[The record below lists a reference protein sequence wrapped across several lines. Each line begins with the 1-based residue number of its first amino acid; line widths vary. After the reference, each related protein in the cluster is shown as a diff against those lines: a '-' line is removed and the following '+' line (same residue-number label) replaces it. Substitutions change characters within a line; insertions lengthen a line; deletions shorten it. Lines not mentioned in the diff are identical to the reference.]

1 MGVNNVQRYF
11 FLFLYVCIKVKNL
24 IFVVS
29 FSVMRK
35 IISVYF
41 LFLCTFPFFAQEG
54 KSTFNFLMLPN
65 SVHASALGGNNISI
79 IENDLSLVYQNPGLL
94 GQEMDKS
101 FNASYLSYIADI
113 SMGNIAFA
121 KSLGERSS
129 WGVGV
134 IYSNYGKMLE
144 TDKEQIIG
152 DLNASDICGNI
163 FFSRDLTEK
172 IRGGV
177 AAKMVYSNYAHN
189 TAIGLGVDLG
199 LSYYDPEKNLSIG
212 LTGKNIGRQIKAYE
226 EELANLPWDIQLGY
240 SKKLSQAPI
249 RYSITGIYLN
259 EWKFYNLQ
267 GEKDAFMKTLFKHLV
282 FGVDFL
288 PSDNLWIALGYNVRR
303 GADLSLTEGNKM
315 AGFTIGAGLRV
326 KAFSF
331 GCSVGQYHPAATS
344 FMLHVSTSLAE
355 MKL

>member
-1 MGVNNVQRYF
+1 MKRRGMA
-11 FLFLYVCIKVKNL
+11 LFGC
-24 IFVVS
+24 
-29 FSVMRK
+29 
-35 IISVYF
+35 
-41 LFLCTFPFFAQEG
+41 LFLCTFSLLAQAG
-54 KSTFNFLMLPN
+54 KSTFDFLLLPN
-65 SVHASALGGNNISI
+65 SVHASALGGNNVSI

-94 GQEMDKS
+94 GQEMNMT
-101 FNASYLSYIADI
+101 FNASYMAYIADI
-113 SMGNIAFA
+113 GMGNIAFA

-129 WGVGV
+129 WGVGFT
-134 IYSNYGKMLE
+134 YANYGKMLE
-144 TDKEQIIG
+144 TNQEQIIG
-152 DLNASDICGNI
+152 DLNASDISGNI

-177 AAKMVYSNYAHN
+177 AAKMVYSNYAHT

-199 LSYYDPEKNLSIG
+199 LSYFDPEHNVSVGLVGKNL
-212 LTGKNIGRQIKAYE
+212 GRQIKSYE
-226 EELANLPWDIQLGY
+226 EELTNLPWDIQLGF
-240 SKKLSQAPI
+240 SKKVSRAPI

-282 FGVDFL
+282 VGLDFL

-303 GADLSLTEGNKM
+303 GSDLGLSEGNKM
-315 AGFTIGAGLRV
+315 AGFTVGAGLKV

-331 GCSVGQYHPAATS
+331 GCSVGQYYPSATS
-344 FMLHVSTSLAE
+344 FMFSVSTSLAE